1 MNKLKS
7 GLNLSDSE
15 DNTENQTEDVEDHN
29 SDELTNGHGDST
41 ITNINGT
48 VITNNITE
56 DDAVRPLVNGNHE
69 AAGPSGSGT
78 VSSSS
83 QAFGGARP
91 KTFRARLRNS
101 ETSSGR
107 SRNSDSVEIRVVSC
121 DSTDGPSELNYEDI
135 NNVPKLETL
144 PNINQRIN
152 IADISSRD
160 RENELD
166 TGEAMVEDDCY
177 IYTYIGGTAYLSAD
191 LPNSFFRYPIISLE
205 LTRFKL

>member
-7 GLNLSDSE
+7 GLNVSDSE
-15 DNTENQTEDVEDHN
+15 DNTENQTEDVEEHN
-29 SDELTNGHGDST
+29 NEELTNGHSDG
-41 ITNINGT
+41 IINNINGT
-48 VITNNITE
+48 IVADE
-56 DDAVRPLVNGNHE
+56 AVRPLVNGNHE
-69 AAGPSGSGT
+69 AAGPSGSNSA
-78 VSSSS
+78 SSSS

-121 DSTDGPSELNYEDI
+121 DSTDGPSEHNYEDI

-152 IADISSRD
+152 LADISSRD

-191 LPNSFFRYPIISLE
+191 LPNSFFR
-205 LTRFKL
+205 